1 LKLDPKKQFLR
12 YSENCFNFLTW
23 QEITRNRRVLMVS
36 VTRRK
41 SPFVATYVRHLAV
54 WAKMYQQWGVDQVY
68 LITDDQRYNVI
79 AVDTLSQGLP
89 VLGDVGHEFV
99 AELGQHCNLQHHLPR
114 DLSQYWNYQAL
125 INNGELE
132 RVFYQ
137 PMDNLVKNLIHDTKD
152 ISLARQIQNM
162 ERFHLTP
169 FFLKNSQWHTQ
180 KVLYYRLHPNAEL
193 KNYLLSTNR

>member
-1 LKLDPKKQFLR
+1 
-12 YSENCFNFLTW
+12 
-23 QEITRNRRVLMVS
+23 MVS
-36 VTRRK
+36 ITRRK
-41 SPFVATYVRHLAV
+41 AHFVATYVRHLNL
-54 WAKMYQQWGVDQVY
+54 WADVYRQWGVDQVY
-68 LITDDQRYNVI
+68 LVTDDQRYNVLAI
-79 AVDTLSQGLP
+79 DTFAKQLP
-89 VLGDVGHEFV
+89 VIGDIDHEFV
-99 AELGQHCNLQHHLPR
+99 SELAQHCNLQHHLPR

-152 ISLARQIQNM
+152 ILLAKQIKPM

-180 KVLYYRLHPNAEL
+180 KVLYYRLHPNTEL
-193 KNYLLSTNR
+193 KNYLLATAR

>member
-1 LKLDPKKQFLR
+1 
-12 YSENCFNFLTW
+12 
-23 QEITRNRRVLMVS
+23 MVS

-41 SPFVATYVRHLAV
+41 APFVATYVRHLAV

-79 AVDTLSQGLP
+79 AVDTLSHGLP

-99 AELGQHCNLQHHLPR
+99 AELGAHCGLAHHSPR
-114 DLSQYWNYQAL
+114 DLSQYWNYQVL
-125 INNGELE
+125 INSGNIEQ
-132 RVFYQ
+132 VYYQ
-137 PMDNLVKNLIHDTKD
+137 PMDDLVKNIIRDTKD
-152 ISLARQIQNM
+152 VDLARQIRPM

-180 KVLYYRLHPNAEL
+180 RALYYRLHPNSEL
-193 KNYLLSTNR
+193 KNYLLTTAR

>member
-1 LKLDPKKQFLR
+1 LKLDPQKQFLR
-12 YSENCFNFLTW
+12 HSENCFNFLTW
-23 QEITRNRRVLMVS
+23 QEITDQRRVLLVS

-79 AVDTLSQGLP
+79 AVNTLSHDLP

-99 AELGQHCNLQHHLPR
+99 AELGANCGLERHSPR

-125 INNGELE
+125 INNGDLE

-152 ISLARQIQNM
+152 ISLAKQIHPL

-193 KNYLLSTNR
+193 KNYLLTTAR